1 MHERSLPPSPNW
13 YCSRCSDLN
22 SDGLLGFGGKN
33 IIYLIDVSA
42 SSCRVVGEYTING
55 AHYIKRTRQQLRIYQ
70 SFCPVLVITSP
81 VAL

>member
-42 SSCRVVGEYTING
+42 SSCVVVGEYSVNVVVN
-55 AHYIKRTRQQLRIYQ
+55 QLSLAKNL
-70 SFCPVLVITSP
+70 SFVRFW
-81 VAL
+81 